1 MSDKA
6 VLLSIAAILLIVGPS
21 AEPQHLEQ
29 GAACA
34 PAPGMDIL
42 GHGYDVF
49 GEYASQSSLKPYDL
63 FVWRNFREEGEPPR
77 CYRAPEYFKV
87 TRLGRT
93 DKREFSY
100 RSKRDYSETL
110 AAYAK
115 LGAKAFFFKASV
127 ESRFASS
134 KDSSESFFY
143 TTIMDVKQMFRLHID
158 TRKNGHLDALDPVF
172 RRDLEDPKTA
182 PDELFATYG
191 THYVA
196 SAIVGARADF
206 TATTRSL
213 REHSEEEVRIK
224 VAGQYGAFSGAAGV
238 DIGRAQGT
246 DETNTTTELRVVG
259 GGAHRV
265 GEITNAAQYKAWTDE
280 IETAAPV
287 LVDFDDESLRP
298 IWELT
303 SDERRVK
310 ELRKAFEKLCEKHP
324 LPPKREKRPE
334 LSSGADPAM
343 LENGT
348 YVIRQAVNGR
358 FLDAYDNAKRDYRVV
373 TRGQQ
378 SDGSQSWILT
388 RAEGNTYTIKQQLTG
403 RFLDAYDHSANDYR
417 AVTRK
422 SQDDRSQ
429 HWTLTRVKEDTYTLR
444 QDLGRRLLDAY
455 TNSLHGF
462 EAVTRGQQNN
472 ESQLWRLTRM
482 R

>member
-6 VLLSIAAILLIVGPS
+6 VLLSIAVVLLIAGPS
-21 AEPQHLEQ
+21 AEPRHLEQ
-29 GAACA
+29 GAGCA
-34 PAPGMDIL
+34 PVPGMDIL

-63 FVWRNFREEGEPPR
+63 FVWRNFREEGEPPG
-77 CYRAPEYFKV
+77 CYRTPEFFRV

-93 DKREFSY
+93 NKREFSY

-134 KDSSESFFY
+134 KDSGESFFY
-143 TTIMDVKQMFRLHID
+143 TTIMDVKQMFLLHID
-158 TRKNGHLDALDPVF
+158 TRKNGHLEALDPAF
-172 RRDLEDPKTA
+172 RRDLEDPKTV
-182 PDELFATYG
+182 PEELFATYG

-213 REHSEEEVRIK
+213 REHSEEDVRVK
-224 VAGQYGAFSGAAGV
+224 VAGQYGAFTGAAALDVGK
-238 DIGRAQGT
+238 AEGT
-246 DETNTTTELRVVG
+246 DEANTTTELRLVG

-265 GEITNAAQYKAWTDE
+265 GEITNAAQYKAWTDG

-310 ELRKAFEKLCEKHP
+310 ELKKAFERLCEMHP

-334 LSSGADPAM
+334 PSAVANPAV

-358 FLDAYDNAKRDYRVV
+358 FLDAYANAKNDYRVV

-378 SDGSQSWILT
+378 NDGSQSWILT
-388 RAEGNTYTIKQQLTG
+388 RAEGATYTIKQQLTG
-403 RFLDAYDHSANDYR
+403 RFLDAYDNARNDYR
-417 AVTRK
+417 AVTRT

-429 HWTLTRVKEDTYTLR
+429 HWILTRVKEDTYTLR

-455 TNSLHGF
+455 TNSLHDY
-462 EAVTRGQQNN
+462 EAVTRGQQNDD
-472 ESQLWRLTRM
+472 SQLWRLTRT